1 MRRVLLV
8 ATTVIPAAWGCSD
21 DSPVAPSEP
30 VDNMVII
37 TPSEPVGNVVII
49 TSTGAEPLTIG
60 INVGERVR
68 FVNNDDVDRDMSSDP
83 HPSHHL
89 CPEINAVG
97 YLLPGQARETANFVV
112 PETCTYHDHLD
123 AQNPTLNGTIVIVE

>member
-8 ATTVIPAAWGCSD
+8 ATSVIPAAWGCSD
-21 DSPVAPSEP
+21 DSPVAPSEQ
-30 VDNMVII
+30 VA
-37 TPSEPVGNVVII
+37 PSEPVGNVVII
-49 TSTGAEPLTIG
+49 TSTGAEPLTIR

-68 FVNNDDVDRDMSSDP
+68 FVNNDDVDHDMSSDP

-89 CPEINAVG
+89 CPEINAAG